1 MAKKTFTQAE
11 LETLTSEQIIK
22 KIQRD
27 NYSLLTSL
35 GGEKLRKEMVPVG
48 KACHAAVNYF
58 YQVGPAKTKAKKI
71 KKVKKRIVK
80 TLKRLAPAKYD
91 KKDFSRLSNS
101 GLVIGF
107 NHPSL
112 GEILRII
119 LMKVDAMGDKP
130 MLFPVNL
137 PWYES
142 IAKDY
147 ARLKDLGIII
157 TPTITPSTWKK
168 LNIEKDNPLYEVANN
183 LKHAFKDLYTSISN
197 ETVKNG
203 GIIFV
208 APSATRQQ
216 TVFKTK
222 AVFEQKEPI
231 IPTMS
236 VLAISLITAKADCNF
251 LPLAI
256 LPPKNYKRGLNLF
269 KKYHLYAGEPMSLAD
284 IKKNYKKVDRR
295 LEGFDYEFHLRIAE
309 KLPKQFW
316 Y

>member
-1 MAKKTFTQAE
+1 MAKKTFTKAE
-11 LETLTSEQIIK
+11 LETLSPETIIK

-58 YQVGPAKTKAKKI
+58 YQVGPTKTKAKKI
-71 KKVKKRIVK
+71 KKAKKRIVK
-80 TLKRLAPAKYD
+80 TLKKLSPAKYD
-91 KKDFSRLSNS
+91 KKDFAKLSKS

-119 LMKVDAMGDKP
+119 LMKVDTMGDKP

-147 ARLKDLGIII
+147 NRLKDLGIII
-157 TPTITPSTWKK
+157 VPTITPSTWKK
-168 LNIEKDNPLYEVANN
+168 LNISKDDPLYEPANN
-183 LKHAFKDLYTSISN
+183 LKHAFKNLYTEASN
-197 ETVKNG
+197 NTVKNG

-222 AVFEQKEPI
+222 AVFNQAEPI

-236 VLAISLITAKADCNF
+236 VLALSLINAKIDCNF

-256 LPPKNYKRGLNLF
+256 LPPKNFKRGLNLF
-269 KKYHLYAGEPMSLAD
+269 KRYHLYAGEPMALAD
-284 IKKNYKKVDRR
+284 IQKNYKKVDRR